1 MGTIEERI
9 RELHNLDVRP
19 EVPEDEELK
28 GRASLWQDL
37 YHQRGEVEADY
48 FNGEIV
54 RLGRQHNVPTPYNSL
69 LLELIKEMA
78 AARELPG
85 KYTIQQLQTRLH
97 S

>member
-1 MGTIEERI
+1 V
-9 RELHNLDVRP
+9 D
-19 EVPEDEELK
+19 DEIK

-37 YHQRGEVEADY
+37 YHRRGAAEADY

-54 RLGRQHNVPTPYNSL
+54 RLGRQYGVPTPYNSL

-85 KYTIQQLQTRLH
+85 KYTVQQLRARLRD
-97 S
+97 